1 MLVYKAGT
9 MARLGHNHVILNREL
24 GGWVAVG
31 RESSFWL
38 EVPAAGFVVDDAG
51 ARAAEGAEFEPPV
64 PEDARAGTLHNM
76 LGAALLDAASHPTIT
91 VQSLKITDGPN
102 PTATLR
108 IAVAGR
114 ESTLTMPFALERG
127 NGRLTATGVVALRQS
142 TLGLTPFSVMLGA
155 LQVQDEFTLKFRIV
169 ALAP

>member
-1 MLVYKAGT
+1 MS
-9 MARLGHNHVILNREL
+9 ILNREL

-51 ARAAEGAEFEPPV
+51 ARAAEGAEFEPAV

-76 LGAALLDAASHPTIT
+76 LGAALLDADKPPDHHGAEPEDHGR
-91 VQSLKITDGPN
+91 TD